1 MVISDYYSSL
11 KTKEK
16 TMFIQKVI
24 ERCDISY
31 PTFMY
36 KMRKNGW
43 TKLEREAIEEL
54 IRLEQDEHAN

>member
-16 TMFIQKVI
+16 TTFIQKVI

-31 PTFMY
+31 PAFMY
-36 KMRKNGW
+36 KMRKDSW
-43 TKLEREAIEEL
+43 TKLEREAIELL
-54 IRLEQDEHAN
+54 IKLEQDERAS